1 MKNPFLLLVVF
12 LPFIPVRAQ
21 DVMSPELLWQ
31 LGRVS
36 ILGISSDQSQIIYQV
51 STPSVNED
59 KSNIDYYAIPISGG
73 NPVSINDPETRLTN
87 RHRSPDGSYEVS
99 VREVKIDKVF
109 GQDFYPELEK
119 SQVHIYNQLNYRH
132 WDTWEDGAYQ
142 HLFVKN
148 IRTGAE
154 TDIMGDQPY
163 DCPQKPFGGE
173 EDYRW
178 SPDSKQLVYVTK
190 RKTGTAYAVSTDTDV
205 LAYDPVSGRTTNLSE
220 GMPGYDV
227 SPAYSPDGKL
237 AWLSMKRDGYESDKN
252 DIVIKTIDGTKN
264 ITASWDGTVSSFTW
278 SNDGRL
284 IYFTAP
290 TDGTVQLFSVDPETS
305 VVRQITSGDFDMV
318 SLAGQTGHSMIVT
331 RMDMNRASE
340 IFSVDLTDGSMKQLT
355 SVNDAIYQKIAPS
368 KIERRYVTTTDKKRM
383 LVWVIYPPGFNPSK
397 KYPTLLYCQGGPQV
411 PLTQFYSFRWNF
423 QLMAAQGYIIVAPNR
438 RGMPGHGVAWNEAIS
453 KDHGGQVMKDYLS
466 AIDALSRESFVD
478 KNRLGCV
485 GASYGG
491 YSVFFLAGIHGG
503 RFKTFISHDGVFN
516 LKSMYG
522 TTEEMFFVN
531 WDWGG
536 PYWEQKNKAVRK
548 TYRKFDPSN
557 MVDRWDT
564 PILIFQGGRDYRVPI
579 GQGLEAFQAAQ
590 LRGIKSRL
598 VYLPEENHWV
608 LHPQNAIV
616 WQQEFFRWLE
626 ETL

>member
-579 GQGLEAFQAAQ
+579 GQGLEAFQATQ

>member
-1 MKNPFLLLVVF
+1 MKNPFLFLAIF
-12 LPFIPVRAQ
+12 LPLVPVRSQ

-31 LGRVS
+31 LGRVNV
-36 ILGISSDQSQIIYQV
+36 LGISSDQNQIIYQV
-51 STPSVNED
+51 STPSVSED
-59 KSNIDYYAIPISGG
+59 KSNIDYYAIPINGG
-73 NPVSINDPETRLTN
+73 NPVSINNPETRLIN
-87 RHRSPDGSYEVS
+87 RHRSPDGNYEVS
-99 VREVKIDKVF
+99 VRDVKIVKVF
-109 GQDFYPELEK
+109 GKDLYPKLDK
-119 SQVHIYNQLNYRH
+119 SQVQIYDQLNYRH

-148 IRTGAE
+148 IRTGTE
-154 TDIMGDQPY
+154 TDIMEHQPY

-173 EDYRW
+173 EDYLW

-190 RKTGTAYAVSTDTDV
+190 RKAGTAYAVSTDTDV
-205 LAYDPVSGRTTNLSE
+205 LAYDPVSDRTTNLSE

-227 SPAYSPDGKL
+227 SPAYSHDGKL
-237 AWLSMKRDGYESDKN
+237 AWLSMRRDGYESDKN
-252 DIVIKTIDGTKN
+252 DIVIKTTNGIKN
-264 ITASWDGTVSSFTW
+264 ITASWDGTVSSFIW
-278 SNDGRL
+278 SDDGRL
-284 IYFTAP
+284 IYFTAA

-305 VVRQITSGDFDMV
+305 AVSQITRGDFDIV
-318 SLAGQTGHSMIVT
+318 SLAGQSGHAIIVT

-340 IFSVDLTDGSMKQLT
+340 IFSVNLTDGSMKQLT
-355 SVNDAIYQKIAPS
+355 SVNDAIYQKIQPS

-383 LVWVIYPPGFNPSK
+383 LVWVIYPPEFDPSK

-438 RGMPGHGVAWNEAIS
+438 RGMPGHGVDWNEAIS

-522 TTEEMFFVN
+522 TTEEMFFVD

-548 TYRKFDPSN
+548 TYRRFDPSN
-557 MVDRWDT
+557 MVAKWDT

-616 WQQEFFRWLE
+616 WQREFFRWLE

>member
-1 MKNPFLLLVVF
+1 MKNPFLFLAIF
-12 LPFIPVRAQ
+12 LPLIPVRAQ

-31 LGRVS
+31 LGRVNV
-36 ILGISSDQSQIIYQV
+36 LGISSDQGQIIYQV
-51 STPSVNED
+51 STPSVSED
-59 KSNIDYYAIPISGG
+59 KSNIDYYAIPINGG
-73 NPVSINDPETRLTN
+73 SPVSITNPETRLKN
-87 RHRSPDGSYEVS
+87 RHRSPDGNYEVS
-99 VREVKIDKVF
+99 VREVKIDKVY
-109 GQDFYPELEK
+109 GYDYYPGLDK
-119 SQVHIYNQLNYRH
+119 SQVHIYDQLNYRH

-148 IRTGAE
+148 IRTGTE
-154 TDIMGDQPY
+154 TDIMENQPY

-173 EDYRW
+173 EDYLW

-190 RKTGTAYAVSTDTDV
+190 RKAGTAYAVSTNTDV

-227 SPAYSPDGKL
+227 SPAYSLDGRL

-252 DIVIKTIDGTKN
+252 DIVIKTTNGIKN

-278 SNDGRL
+278 SDDGRL
-284 IYFTAP
+284 IYFTAA

-305 VVRQITSGDFDMV
+305 AVHQITRGDFDIV
-318 SLAGQTGHSMIVT
+318 SLAGQSGRSMIVT

-355 SVNDAIYQKIAPS
+355 SVNDAIYQKIEPS
-368 KIERRYVTTTDKKRM
+368 RIERRFVTTTDKKRM

-438 RGMPGHGVAWNEAIS
+438 RGMPGHGVDWNEAIS

-491 YSVFFLAGIHGG
+491 YSVFFLAGIHQG

-522 TTEEMFFVN
+522 TTEEMFFVD

-536 PYWEQKNKAVRK
+536 PYWKQKNKAVRK

-557 MVDRWDT
+557 MVAKWDT

-616 WQQEFFRWLE
+616 WQREFFRWLE

>member
-1 MKNPFLLLVVF
+1 MKNPFLFLAIF
-12 LPFIPVRAQ
+12 LPLVPVRSQ

-31 LGRVS
+31 LGRVNV
-36 ILGISSDQSQIIYQV
+36 LGISSDQRQIIYQV
-51 STPSVNED
+51 STPSVSED
-59 KSNIDYYAIPISGG
+59 KSNIDYYAIPINGG
-73 NPVSINDPETRLTN
+73 NPVSINNPETRLIK
-87 RHRSPDGSYEVS
+87 RHRSPDGNYEVS
-99 VREVKIDKVF
+99 VRDVKIVKVF
-109 GQDFYPELEK
+109 GKDLYPKLDK
-119 SQVHIYNQLNYRH
+119 SQVQIYDQLNYRH

-148 IRTGAE
+148 IRTGTE
-154 TDIMGDQPY
+154 TDIMEHQPY

-173 EDYRW
+173 EDYLW

-190 RKTGTAYAVSTDTDV
+190 RKAGTAYAVSTDTDV
-205 LAYDPVSGRTTNLSE
+205 LAYDPVSDRTTNLSE

-227 SPAYSPDGKL
+227 SPAYSHDGKL
-237 AWLSMKRDGYESDKN
+237 AWLSMRRDGYESDKN
-252 DIVIKTIDGTKN
+252 DIVIKTTNGIKN
-264 ITASWDGTVSSFTW
+264 ITASWDGTVSSFIW
-278 SNDGRL
+278 SDDGRL
-284 IYFTAP
+284 IYFTAA

-305 VVRQITSGDFDMV
+305 AVSQITRGDFDIV
-318 SLAGQTGHSMIVT
+318 SLAGQSGHAIIVT

-340 IFSVDLTDGSMKQLT
+340 IFSVNLTDGSMKQLT
-355 SVNDAIYQKIAPS
+355 SVNDAIYQKIQPS

-383 LVWVIYPPGFNPSK
+383 LVWVIYPPEFDPSK

-438 RGMPGHGVAWNEAIS
+438 RGMPGHGVDWNEAIS

-522 TTEEMFFVN
+522 TTEEMFFVD

-548 TYRKFDPSN
+548 TYRRFDPSN
-557 MVDRWDT
+557 MVAKWDT

-616 WQQEFFRWLE
+616 WQREFFRWLE

>member
-1 MKNPFLLLVVF
+1 MKNPFLFLAIF
-12 LPFIPVRAQ
+12 LPLVPVRSQ

-31 LGRVS
+31 LGRVNV
-36 ILGISSDQSQIIYQV
+36 LGISSDQNQIIYQV
-51 STPSVNED
+51 STPSVSED
-59 KSNIDYYAIPISGG
+59 KSNIDYYAIPINGG
-73 NPVSINDPETRLTN
+73 NPVSINNPETRLIK
-87 RHRSPDGSYEVS
+87 RHRSPDGNYEVS
-99 VREVKIDKVF
+99 VRDVKIVKVF
-109 GQDFYPELEK
+109 GKDLYPKLDK
-119 SQVHIYNQLNYRH
+119 SQVQIYDQLNYRH

-148 IRTGAE
+148 IRTGTE
-154 TDIMGDQPY
+154 TDIMEHQPY

-173 EDYRW
+173 EDYLW

-190 RKTGTAYAVSTDTDV
+190 RKAGTAYAVSTDTDV
-205 LAYDPVSGRTTNLSE
+205 LAYDPVSDRTTNLSE

-227 SPAYSPDGKL
+227 SPAYSHDGKL
-237 AWLSMKRDGYESDKN
+237 AWLSMRRDGYESDKN
-252 DIVIKTIDGTKN
+252 DIVIKTTNGIKN
-264 ITASWDGTVSSFTW
+264 ITASWDGTVSSFIW
-278 SNDGRL
+278 SDDGRL
-284 IYFTAP
+284 IYFTAA

-305 VVRQITSGDFDMV
+305 AVSQITRGDFDIV
-318 SLAGQTGHSMIVT
+318 SLAGQSGHAIIVT

-340 IFSVDLTDGSMKQLT
+340 IFSVNLTDGSMKQLT
-355 SVNDAIYQKIAPS
+355 SVNDAIYQKIQPS

-383 LVWVIYPPGFNPSK
+383 LVWVIYPPEFDPSK

-438 RGMPGHGVAWNEAIS
+438 RGMPGHGVDWNEAIS

-522 TTEEMFFVN
+522 TTEEMFFVD

-548 TYRKFDPSN
+548 TYRRFDPSN
-557 MVDRWDT
+557 MVAKWDT

-616 WQQEFFRWLE
+616 WQREFFRWLE